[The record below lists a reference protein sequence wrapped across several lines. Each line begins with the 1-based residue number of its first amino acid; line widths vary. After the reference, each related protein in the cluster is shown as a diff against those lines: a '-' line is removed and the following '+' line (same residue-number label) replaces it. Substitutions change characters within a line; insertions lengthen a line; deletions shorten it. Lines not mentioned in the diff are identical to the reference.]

1 LFFNHGDDWL
11 QELNIE
17 SQALI
22 RQKMTIVKLKEG
34 EALYQQGETAAALYQ
49 VVGGLIHIK
58 RITANGGES
67 IVTLCHSGNCF
78 GEIPL
83 LTPEQSLRGYN
94 AIAVGDTEVACLSKQ
109 DFEAIAYE
117 HPQVYQ
123 QLIVK
128 LCRIIQYLL
137 QHAEDMS
144 NNNLRQR
151 LANLIIN
158 AAACHGTEQQGEI
171 SIGIPLTQTDMS
183 KMLGV
188 SRQSVQREIKI
199 WREQGWLIKKNG
211 RLIIRDL
218 KQIKHQRQQ

>member
-1 LFFNHGDDWL
+1 MIFNHGDDWL
-11 QELNIE
+11 QELGTD

-49 VVGGLIHIK
+49 VVGGLIHL
-58 RITANGGES
+58 RRNTANGGES
-67 IVTLCHSGNCF
+67 IVTIHRSGNCF

-83 LTPEQSLRGYN
+83 LTPNRSQRGYN
-94 AIAVGDTEVACLSKQ
+94 AIAVGNTEVACLSKQ
-109 DFEAIAYE
+109 DFEAIADE

-123 QLIVK
+123 KLIVK
-128 LCRIIQYLL
+128 LCHIIQRLL
-137 QHAEDMS
+137 QQAEDIS

-151 LANLIIN
+151 LADLIID

-171 SIGIPLTQTDMS
+171 SINIPLTQTDMS

-188 SRQSVQREIKI
+188 SRQSVQREIKT
-199 WREQGWLIKKNG
+199 WREQGWLCKKNG
-211 RLIIRDL
+211 RLVIQNL
-218 KQIKHQRQQ
+218 KQIKQQSQP